1 MIFYDTSKH
10 TKLVIDIRN
19 NYKWKLDIKDGQS
32 IKIIY
37 IKKLKSKVNIRKKC
51 RKVYF

>member
-10 TKLVIDIRN
+10 TKLVMDIRN

-32 IKIIY
+32 IKRY
-37 IKKLKSKVNIRKKC
+37 YYKLID
-51 RKVYF
+51 